1 MKKKIFYWSPC
12 LNPVGTV
19 ISTKNSSVSLTKY
32 SKEYEVFIINACGEW
47 DKFKDEFLK
56 DDVSVID
63 LGFKYF
69 KYLPKTGYIQ
79 SRFSYLVIFVLSF
92 IPLLRLLKKKN
103 ANILIAQ
110 LITSL
115 PIFIFKLFNF
125 KTDLI
130 LRISGM
136 PKLNFI
142 RKKFWEICSS
152 GIKIMTCP
160 SIELKNKIEELKII
174 ENKKIH
180 YLQDAVININEF
192 NRQLKDQNNLNDIFS
207 KNHTVFLSVGRL
219 TRQKNF
225 NYLIKEFHKLYI
237 ENKNCR
243 LVILGDGEEYQ
254 NLKKLIKKKNLDN
267 VVFLLGRVKNVFKY
281 MKASDAFIL
290 SSLWEEMGFVIIESA
305 LANLF
310 IISSNCPNG
319 PSEFLNYGKNGI
331 LYENNVENALY
342 ESLIKFQKLDETKKK
357 NDRLELKKNSIKFTK
372 FRHYNDLNKI
382 LKLNN

>member
-1 MKKKIFYWSPC
+1 
-12 LNPVGTV
+12 
-19 ISTKNSSVSLTKY
+19 
-32 SKEYEVFIINACGEW
+32 
-47 DKFKDEFLK
+47 
-56 DDVSVID
+56 
-63 LGFKYF
+63 
-69 KYLPKTGYIQ
+69 
-79 SRFSYLVIFVLSF
+79 
-92 IPLLRLLKKKN
+92 
-103 ANILIAQ
+103 
-110 LITSL
+110 
-115 PIFIFKLFNF
+115 
-125 KTDLI
+125 
-130 LRISGM
+130 
-136 PKLNFI
+136 
-142 RKKFWEICSS
+142 
-152 GIKIMTCP
+152 MTCP

-290 SSLWEEMGFVIIESA
+290 SSLWEEMGFVIVESA

-310 IISSNCPNG
+310 VISSNCPNG

-342 ESLIKFQKLDETKKK
+342 EKS
-357 NDRLELKKNSIKFTK
+357 N
-372 FRHYNDLNKI
+372 
-382 LKLNN
+382 